1 MEKERRPSKQ
11 YGSLEKTQ
19 VDEATEKST
28 EDVVSMAD
36 STITIE
42 DIEGELCKIERIRD
56 ILVRRESELR
66 YMMDDIQLCREIT
79 RLKTELQKLVSIPDN
94 DKSKEDR
101 EREEELLQ
109 QINKLVETRDF
120 LVDDVEFERLRER
133 EEDREMAAFLQ
144 SKFPKTLAA
153 KVLWSARVS
162 ILVAADKGRHSWLQ
176 INRPATLST
185 VFNLQAEETNLLNC
199 EYRQVTANP
208 SLIGCLWKKRLVLV
222 RSVWLRHLTVPAK
235 QQQQSAG
242 DSGEDAA
249 TRPGDVGAS
258 RGPHRL
264 IMEFLLGNPF
274 STPVGQRIESATGS
288 SLPSEDWALNME
300 ICDMINSS
308 EEGPKDAVRAIK
320 KRIVGNKNFKEVML
334 TLTVLETCVKNCGYR
349 FHILVTTRD
358 FVEGVLVRSIIPRNN
373 PPLILHDRVLSIIQA
388 WADAFR
394 SSPDLTG
401 VVSVY
406 EDLRRK
412 GLEFPMTEL
421 DGYSPAQPQK
431 KIKKLKSELG
441 VVRSNLTMM
450 SDMMS
455 QLDPVTVKQADMELL
470 EQLYTVC
477 KEMQDRIVKIVP
489 RLSEEKLIEEL
500 LAANDEMNTAFT
512 RYHRFER
519 RIPNGQNAAEKSHT
533 YVNLADLALTP
544 ESMALAT
551 SDSSHS
557 LSKPNS
563 LSSHMARL
571 STSESDDTLSPKVN
585 VSTQQI
591 LSEQSEVT
599 VDGLAQAPDSRQHNA
614 ATIPINQSTVMDD
627 IEKWLALDDEYDDF
641 EDSDGVTSEEF
652 DRFLAERAK
661 AAERL
666 PSLRASSQDTNHSES

>member
-1 MEKERRPSKQ
+1 
-11 YGSLEKTQ
+11 
-19 VDEATEKST
+19 
-28 EDVVSMAD
+28 
-36 STITIE
+36 
-42 DIEGELCKIERIRD
+42 
-56 ILVRRESELR
+56 
-66 YMMDDIQLCREIT
+66 
-79 RLKTELQKLVSIPDN
+79 
-94 DKSKEDR
+94 
-101 EREEELLQ
+101 
-109 QINKLVETRDF
+109 
-120 LVDDVEFERLRER
+120 
-133 EEDREMAAFLQ
+133 
-144 SKFPKTLAA
+144 
-153 KVLWSARVS
+153 
-162 ILVAADKGRHSWLQ
+162 
-176 INRPATLST
+176 
-185 VFNLQAEETNLLNC
+185 
-199 EYRQVTANP
+199 
-208 SLIGCLWKKRLVLV
+208 
-222 RSVWLRHLTVPAK
+222 
-235 QQQQSAG
+235 
-242 DSGEDAA
+242 
-249 TRPGDVGAS
+249 
-258 RGPHRL
+258 
-264 IMEFLLGNPF
+264 MEFLLGNPF
-274 STPVGQRIESATGS
+274 STPVGQRIEAATSS

-320 KRIVGNKNFKEVML
+320 KRIVGNKNFKEVMQA
-334 TLTVLETCVKNCGYR
+334 LTVLETCVKNCGYR

-373 PPLILHDRVLSIIQA
+373 PPLVLHDRVLSIVQA

-421 DGYSPAQPQK
+421 DGYTPVQAPQKTLPGNGPAVTTLPAALLSSKPPLIPAQTSELKLALEGNNAFTPSQ
-431 KIKKLKSELG
+431 IKNLKTELG

-477 KEMQDRIVKIVP
+477 KEMQERIVKIVP

-500 LAANDEMNTAFT
+500 LATNDEMNTAFT

-519 RIPNGQNAAEKSHT
+519 RITNGPNTAETSHT
-533 YVNLADLALTP
+533 YVNLTDLNLTA
-544 ESMALAT
+544 ESVGQSQGASLT
-551 SDSSHS
+551 NNCSLSQSRSDSLASQ
-557 LSKPNS
+557 
-563 LSSHMARL
+563 MARL
-571 STSESDDTLSPKVN
+571 STSESDDALSQKINISAP
-585 VSTQQI
+585 QRP
-591 LSEQSEVT
+591 SEQSEAA
-599 VDGLAQAPDSRQHNA
+599 VDGQAQALDSRRLNTG
-614 ATIPINQSTVMDD
+614 TIPINQSNVMDD

>member
-1 MEKERRPSKQ
+1 
-11 YGSLEKTQ
+11 
-19 VDEATEKST
+19 
-28 EDVVSMAD
+28 
-36 STITIE
+36 
-42 DIEGELCKIERIRD
+42 
-56 ILVRRESELR
+56 
-66 YMMDDIQLCREIT
+66 
-79 RLKTELQKLVSIPDN
+79 
-94 DKSKEDR
+94 
-101 EREEELLQ
+101 
-109 QINKLVETRDF
+109 
-120 LVDDVEFERLRER
+120 
-133 EEDREMAAFLQ
+133 
-144 SKFPKTLAA
+144 
-153 KVLWSARVS
+153 
-162 ILVAADKGRHSWLQ
+162 
-176 INRPATLST
+176 
-185 VFNLQAEETNLLNC
+185 
-199 EYRQVTANP
+199 
-208 SLIGCLWKKRLVLV
+208 
-222 RSVWLRHLTVPAK
+222 
-235 QQQQSAG
+235 
-242 DSGEDAA
+242 
-249 TRPGDVGAS
+249 
-258 RGPHRL
+258 
-264 IMEFLLGNPF
+264 MEFLLGNPF
-274 STPVGQRIESATGS
+274 STPVGQRIEAATSS

-320 KRIVGNKNFKEVML
+320 KRIVGNKNFKEVMQA
-334 TLTVLETCVKNCGYR
+334 LTVLETCVKNCGYR

-373 PPLILHDRVLSIIQA
+373 PPLVLHDRVLSIIQA

-421 DGYSPAQPQK
+421 DGYSPVQAPQK
-431 KIKKLKSELG
+431 IKNLKTELG

-477 KEMQDRIVKIVP
+477 KEMQERIVKIVP

-500 LAANDEMNTAFT
+500 LATNDEMNTAFL

-519 RIPNGQNAAEKSHT
+519 RLTNGPNTAEKSHT
-533 YVNLADLALTP
+533 YVNLTDLNLTA
-544 ESMALAT
+544 ESVSQSQGASLT
-551 SDSSHS
+551 NNSSLSQSRSDSLASQ
-557 LSKPNS
+557 
-563 LSSHMARL
+563 MARL
-571 STSESDDTLSPKVN
+571 STSESDDTLSQKIN
-585 VSTQQI
+585 VPTPQRP
-591 LSEQSEVT
+591 SEQSDAA
-599 VDGLAQAPDSRQHNA
+599 VDGQAQALDSRRLNA
-614 ATIPINQSTVMDD
+614 GMDGSPASTCSSSPKLDWMIKRGMIPINQSNVMDD

>member
-1 MEKERRPSKQ
+1 
-11 YGSLEKTQ
+11 
-19 VDEATEKST
+19 
-28 EDVVSMAD
+28 
-36 STITIE
+36 
-42 DIEGELCKIERIRD
+42 
-56 ILVRRESELR
+56 
-66 YMMDDIQLCREIT
+66 
-79 RLKTELQKLVSIPDN
+79 
-94 DKSKEDR
+94 
-101 EREEELLQ
+101 
-109 QINKLVETRDF
+109 
-120 LVDDVEFERLRER
+120 
-133 EEDREMAAFLQ
+133 
-144 SKFPKTLAA
+144 
-153 KVLWSARVS
+153 
-162 ILVAADKGRHSWLQ
+162 
-176 INRPATLST
+176 
-185 VFNLQAEETNLLNC
+185 
-199 EYRQVTANP
+199 
-208 SLIGCLWKKRLVLV
+208 
-222 RSVWLRHLTVPAK
+222 
-235 QQQQSAG
+235 
-242 DSGEDAA
+242 
-249 TRPGDVGAS
+249 
-258 RGPHRL
+258 
-264 IMEFLLGNPF
+264 MEFLLGNPY

-470 EQLYTVC
+470 ELYTVC

-533 YVNLADLALTP
+533 YVNLTDLALTP
-544 ESMALAT
+544 DSMALAT

-571 STSESDDTLSPKVN
+571 STSESDDTLSPKVT

-614 ATIPINQSTVMDD
+614 ATDDSPASTRSSSPKLDWMIKRGMIPINQSTVMDD

>member
-1 MEKERRPSKQ
+1 
-11 YGSLEKTQ
+11 
-19 VDEATEKST
+19 
-28 EDVVSMAD
+28 
-36 STITIE
+36 
-42 DIEGELCKIERIRD
+42 
-56 ILVRRESELR
+56 
-66 YMMDDIQLCREIT
+66 
-79 RLKTELQKLVSIPDN
+79 
-94 DKSKEDR
+94 
-101 EREEELLQ
+101 
-109 QINKLVETRDF
+109 
-120 LVDDVEFERLRER
+120 
-133 EEDREMAAFLQ
+133 
-144 SKFPKTLAA
+144 
-153 KVLWSARVS
+153 
-162 ILVAADKGRHSWLQ
+162 
-176 INRPATLST
+176 
-185 VFNLQAEETNLLNC
+185 
-199 EYRQVTANP
+199 
-208 SLIGCLWKKRLVLV
+208 
-222 RSVWLRHLTVPAK
+222 
-235 QQQQSAG
+235 
-242 DSGEDAA
+242 
-249 TRPGDVGAS
+249 
-258 RGPHRL
+258 
-264 IMEFLLGNPF
+264 MEFLLGNPF
-274 STPVGQRIESATGS
+274 STPVGQRIEAATSS

-320 KRIVGNKNFKEVML
+320 KRIVGNKNFKEVMQA
-334 TLTVLETCVKNCGYR
+334 LTVLETCVKNCGYR

-373 PPLILHDRVLSIIQA
+373 PPLVLHDRVLSIVQA

-421 DGYSPAQPQK
+421 DGYTPVQAPQK
-431 KIKKLKSELG
+431 IKNLKTELG

-477 KEMQDRIVKIVP
+477 KEMQERIVKIVP

-500 LAANDEMNTAFT
+500 LATNDEMNTAFT

-519 RIPNGQNAAEKSHT
+519 RITNGPNTAETSHT
-533 YVNLADLALTP
+533 YVNLTDLNLTA
-544 ESMALAT
+544 ESVGQSQGASLT
-551 SDSSHS
+551 NNCSLSQSRSDSLASQ
-557 LSKPNS
+557 
-563 LSSHMARL
+563 MARL
-571 STSESDDTLSPKVN
+571 STSESDDALSQKINISAP
-585 VSTQQI
+585 QRP
-591 LSEQSEVT
+591 SEQSEAA
-599 VDGLAQAPDSRQHNA
+599 VDGQAQALDSRRLNTGTDGSPA
-614 ATIPINQSTVMDD
+614 STCSSSPKLDWMIKRGMIPINQSNVMDD

>member
-1 MEKERRPSKQ
+1 
-11 YGSLEKTQ
+11 
-19 VDEATEKST
+19 
-28 EDVVSMAD
+28 
-36 STITIE
+36 
-42 DIEGELCKIERIRD
+42 
-56 ILVRRESELR
+56 
-66 YMMDDIQLCREIT
+66 
-79 RLKTELQKLVSIPDN
+79 
-94 DKSKEDR
+94 
-101 EREEELLQ
+101 
-109 QINKLVETRDF
+109 
-120 LVDDVEFERLRER
+120 
-133 EEDREMAAFLQ
+133 
-144 SKFPKTLAA
+144 
-153 KVLWSARVS
+153 
-162 ILVAADKGRHSWLQ
+162 
-176 INRPATLST
+176 
-185 VFNLQAEETNLLNC
+185 
-199 EYRQVTANP
+199 
-208 SLIGCLWKKRLVLV
+208 
-222 RSVWLRHLTVPAK
+222 
-235 QQQQSAG
+235 
-242 DSGEDAA
+242 
-249 TRPGDVGAS
+249 
-258 RGPHRL
+258 
-264 IMEFLLGNPF
+264 MEFLLGNPF

-308 EEGPKDAVRAIK
+308 EEGPRDAVRAIK

-373 PPLILHDRVLSIIQA
+373 PPLVLHDRVLSIVQA

-421 DGYSPAQPQK
+421 DGYSPVQGPKKTVPGNGPAVTSLPAALLSSKPPLIPPQTSELK
-431 KIKKLKSELG
+431 LALEGNNAFTPSQIKMLKTELG

-533 YVNLADLALTP
+533 YVNLTDLNLTP
-544 ESMALAT
+544 ESISQSGLALVT
-551 SDSSHS
+551 SDSSLS
-557 LSKPNS
+557 LSKADS
-563 LSSHMARL
+563 LSSQMARL
-571 STSESDDTLSPKVN
+571 STSESDDALSQNMN
-585 VSTQQI
+585 VSTKLRPSAQN
-591 LSEQSEVT
+591 EVA
-599 VDGLAQAPDSRQHNA
+599 VDGLAQAPDSRLHNA
-614 ATIPINQSTVMDD
+614 VTEDSPTSTRSSSPKLDWMIKRGMIPINQSTVMDD
-627 IEKWLALDDEYDDF
+627 IEKWLELDDEYDDF

-652 DRFLAERAK
+652 DRFLAGRAK

-666 PSLRASSQDTNHSES
+666 PSVRASSQDTNHSES